1 MVQRNLY
8 LQKIID
14 YMWDG
19 QIKVITGIRRAGKS
33 TLLFD
38 LFYDYLLKKG
48 TSADNIIKL
57 QLDKRKDSK
66 YRNPIVLA
74 EFVEKQV
81 SKSKNKFYL
90 FIDEIQFC
98 YSVPDPDNEGY
109 EITVYDMLNELK
121 DYKNLDVYVTGSNSK
136 MLSKDISTE
145 FRGRSS
151 QIHVYPLSFSEF
163 NAAVG
168 GDKRDN
174 FDRYMIYGGLP
185 YLLHLKN
192 DEQYKQYLSNLFEEV
207 YIKDI
212 VERNKIERTDI
223 LGDILNVLSTFISSL
238 TNPLN
243 ITNTLKSVKKEK
255 LSSNTVSDY
264 IGFCKDA
271 FLISEAKRYDV
282 KGKHYFDYPNKYY
295 FTDIGLR
302 NARLAFRQFDSGH
315 IMENIIYNE
324 LLVRGY
330 SVDVGVV
337 VDRRGGNNVQKEI
350 DFVVNKGDKR
360 VYIQSAW
367 QMNSNDKIAAELDP
381 LKLAKDFFAK
391 IIIQNDIPSHYTD
404 NDGIIHCNLIEFLLK
419 PEIITL

>member
-1 MVQRNLY
+1 MIQRDLY
-8 LQKIID
+8 LQKVID

-38 LFYDYLLKKG
+38 LFYDYLLKEG
-48 TSADNIIKL
+48 TAAENIIKL

-74 EFVEKQV
+74 EFVENLV
-81 SKSKNKFYL
+81 SKNEEKFYL

-98 YSVPDPDNEGY
+98 HSVPDPDNEGY

-151 QIHVYPLSFSEF
+151 QIQVYPLSFSEF

-168 GDKRDN
+168 GDRRDN

-192 DEQYKQYLSNLFEEV
+192 DEQYKQYFSNLFDEV

-212 VERNKIERTDI
+212 VERN
-223 LGDILNVLSTFISSL
+223 
-238 TNPLN
+238 
-243 ITNTLKSVKKEK
+243 
-255 LSSNTVSDY
+255 
-264 IGFCKDA
+264 A
-271 FLISEAKRYDV
+271 
-282 KGKHYFDYPNKYY
+282 
-295 FTDIGLR
+295 
-302 NARLAFRQFDSGH
+302 
-315 IMENIIYNE
+315 M
-324 LLVRGY
+324 
-330 SVDVGVV
+330 
-337 VDRRGGNNVQKEI
+337 
-350 DFVVNKGDKR
+350 
-360 VYIQSAW
+360 
-367 QMNSNDKIAAELDP
+367 M
-381 LKLAKDFFAK
+381 
-391 IIIQNDIPSHYTD
+391 
-404 NDGIIHCNLIEFLLK
+404 
-419 PEIITL
+419 